1 MRGIE
6 TGTTV
11 GTGTEIDQVI
21 GVVMAIEDGRT
32 IIAQD
37 VVKIATV
44 PFLRKTVF
52 PMDVIPHRRP
62 REIDFY
68 ECSNH
73 L

>member
-6 TGTTV
+6 TDTTV
-11 GTGTEIDQVI
+11 GTEIEIDQVI
-21 GVVMAIEDGRT
+21 GVVIVTGDGRT

-44 PFLRKTVF
+44 PFLRKTIF
-52 PMDVIPHRRP
+52 LTDAIPHRRP
-62 REIDFY
+62 REIDYY